1 MKNLIFNL
9 LKFKTK
15 NMEAQTQAQTAAV
28 MDAKSFETAKI
39 TLEEIL
45 TNIKIIEIF
54 IKAGKE
60 TLDTITEKKN
70 SIKSMQ
76 QMIAIFKDFASAKL
90 NPDPELMEMIKKGEK
105 LDYNAI
111 SKEIIEVEEKANRDI
126 ALMESL
132 IEKIK
137 TYIGQ

>member
-1 MKNLIFNL
+1 
-9 LKFKTK
+9 
-15 NMEAQTQAQTAAV
+15 MEAQTQAQTAAV

-76 QMIAIFKDFASAKL
+76 QMIAVFKDFASAKL
-90 NPDPELMEMIKKGEK
+90 NPNPELMEMIKKEEK

-111 SKEIIEVEEKANRDI
+111 SKEIIEAEEKANRDI